1 MSQPDAISETVALP
15 TVIPVFPLAGVLLL
29 PRAELPLNIFEP
41 RYLEMVRDAMA
52 GESIIGII
60 QPSEDSAADEPP
72 LFEIGCAGRI
82 TAFSETEDGRYLIT
96 LCGVQRFRVE
106 EELHRTTPYRQ
117 VKVSYDAFAGD
128 LMTPLAEAGVA
139 RERLIAVLK
148 AYLAQR
154 GLEAEWSAIE
164 SAPDETLVNALAM
177 ICPFR
182 PAEKQALLEANSLT
196 ERTQSMIALME
207 FALAEAED
215 EPDETDRGPRRLH

>member
-1 MSQPDAISETVALP
+1 MSQPDAIFELKALP
-15 TVIPVFPLAGVLLL
+15 AVIPVFPLAGVLLL
-29 PRAELPLNIFEP
+29 PRSELPLNIFEP

-52 GESIIGII
+52 GDGIVGMI
-60 QPSEDSAADEPP
+60 QPSEDGDDGEPP
-72 LFEIGCAGRI
+72 LFAIGCAGRI

-96 LCGVQRFRVE
+96 LKGVQRFRVE
-106 EELHRTTPYRQ
+106 EELHRTTAYRQ
-117 VKVSYDAFAGD
+117 VKPSYEAFAGD
-128 LMTPLAEAGVA
+128 LMTPLPRAGID
-139 RERLIAVLK
+139 RERLIAALK

-177 ICPFR
+177 ICPFA
-182 PAEKQALLEANSLT
+182 PAEKQALLEAHSLT

-215 EPDETDRGPRRLH
+215 EDESENGPRRLH